1 MDAGEFTRAS
11 VSARGA
17 KAHVIGGSETQSVR
31 VAQAAVAHKVH
42 FIGRS
47 NQTAHTAISARGLEA
62 RVAELARCAGKWL
75 RTPVEWKASTG
86 RINTVSTAFSI

>member
-11 VSARGA
+11 VSAWGA

-42 FIGRS
+42 LVNRS
-47 NQTAHTAISARGLEA
+47 NQMAHAAISARGLEA
-62 RVAELARCAGKWL
+62 RVVELARCSGKRL
-75 RTPVEWKASTG
+75 GTPVEWKASTG
-86 RINTVSTAFSI
+86 GISTVYAALSI

>member
-42 FIGRS
+42 LIDRS
-47 NQTAHTAISARGLEA
+47 NQTAHAAISARGLEA

-75 RTPVEWKASTG
+75 RTL
-86 RINTVSTAFSI
+86 AFSPPVCSRFTRTTILAFF

>member
-42 FIGRS
+42 LIDRS
-47 NQTAHTAISARGLEA
+47 NQTAHAAISARGLEA

-75 RTPVEWKASTG
+75 RTPVEWKASTEG
-86 RINTVSTAFSI
+86 ISTVYTALSI